1 MEAMTQLAAVP
12 ARAPAL
18 RARRPVVLR
27 LHVPGVGNLH
37 ASRRAEAIARIL
49 GLDVVVLKLLP
60 DVVPQVAMLFPQR
73 HHDEAVTLATHA
85 AREAAALARWQRRRE
100 RHGAAM
106 PEVSLGTAALSSAL
120 EAVSGTGAQLVVV
133 PPARAWLEGTLNRL
147 ALVSGVPVLV
157 ARRAR
162 RSDHVLAA
170 TSLELAQL
178 PVVHQAA
185 ALASRLEADL
195 TLVHNAEPL
204 ALTAV
209 TWSAEAGVPLPAPY
223 EESVLRARQARLED
237 AAHRVSSHADVR
249 LTRHF
254 DPLAG
259 ILETAAREDADL
271 IVVGAREPGAL
282 GARVPE
288 RLVAETDRSVLLV
301 PVS

>member
-1 MEAMTQLAAVP
+1 MQLLTQLAATPSQVP
-12 ARAPAL
+12 PVL
-18 RARRPVVLR
+18 LRRPVVLR
-27 LHVPGVGNLH
+27 LHLPGVGNLH
-37 ASRRAEAIARIL
+37 ASRRAEAIAQIL

-60 DVVPQVAMLFPQR
+60 EVAPQVAMLFPQR
-73 HHDEAVTLATHA
+73 HHDEAIALATYE
-85 AREAAALARWQRRRE
+85 AREAAVLARWQRRRA

-106 PEVSLGTAALSSAL
+106 PDVSLATATIAATV
-120 EAVSGTGAQLVVV
+120 EAVSRTGAQLLVV
-133 PPARAWLEGTLNRL
+133 PPALAWLGGTLNRL
-147 ALVSGVPVLV
+147 AMESGVPVLV

-162 RSDHVLAA
+162 RGDRVLAA

-185 ALASRLEADL
+185 SLASRLEADL
-195 TLVHNAEPL
+195 TVVHNAEPI

-209 TWSAEAGVPLPAPY
+209 TWAAEAGVPLPAPY
-223 EESVLRARQARLED
+223 EESVLRARKAQLED

-249 LTRHF
+249 LTRFF

-271 IVVGAREPGAL
+271 IVVGAREPAAV

-301 PVS
+301 PVP